1 MISGLS
7 YFIFKWHHKDCC
19 EQFNSFGEIFY
30 GSLLCLVKGWL
41 VVIFLT
47 MKYHR
52 AFNAYSKSIVIF
64 LSFFLKTSPKI
75 DNIFHLPVAIV
86 HEYKTC
92 ASCSLPKS
100 KEEKQGERR
109 IQIIPGLLC
118 LSKKKKT
125 VLLKIS
131 IYMSQ

>member
-1 MISGLS
+1 M
-7 YFIFKWHHKDCC
+7 
-19 EQFNSFGEIFY
+19 
-30 GSLLCLVKGWL
+30 
-41 VVIFLT
+41 VIFVT

-52 AFNAYSKSIVIF
+52 VFNAYSKLIVIF
-64 LSFFLKTSPKI
+64 LPFFLKTSSKI

-86 HEYKTC
+86 HEYKTW
-92 ASCSLPKS
+92 ASCSLSKS

-118 LSKKKKT
+118 LSKKKKKT